1 MRLKRNTAAAAGAPT
16 GQVLEVLGLAEDAVP
31 GEVEQQL
38 EPLVRLG
45 AQLKWVDPGRRLLAC
60 FDSPDAA
67 QQALLSAGAL
77 LPFQLQPVAPPSS
90 SSSS

>member
-1 MRLKRNTAAAAGAPT
+1 MRLKRNTAAAGVPT

-31 GEVEQQL
+31 GEVERQL

-45 AQLKWVDPGRRLLAC
+45 AVLKWVVDPGRRLLAC

-77 LPFQLQPVAPPSS
+77 PFQLQPMVAPPPSS
-90 SSSS
+90 S